1 MEFVG
6 SKKTSKQIL
15 NKRDSVMNSITCTHM
30 YSQPCHQLLCFTCI
44 LICSSCVIVSG
55 SIQFCIVLYYCVV
68 TNCIRYVLM
77 YPLMKMFLSSLVI
90 LDIHMGYRKYVWTD
104 QVIGRSKK
112 MVLYS
117 FKYSKLNYLM
127 YSPFT
132 HWLQHTCKTAY
143 MRANTG

>member
-1 MEFVG
+1 
-6 SKKTSKQIL
+6 
-15 NKRDSVMNSITCTHM
+15 
-30 YSQPCHQLLCFTCI
+30 
-44 LICSSCVIVSG
+44 
-55 SIQFCIVLYYCVV
+55 
-68 TNCIRYVLM
+68 M

-117 FKYSKLNYLM
+117 FKYSKLNYFM